1 MSQGS
6 ISFVTQLPISQP
18 EVEKHMKALASK
30 EHGHKKTLGG
40 KYAFHASLHSNYQR
54 SNHSGFFFLT
64 SLSSLLIPKRPD
76 SNFNQPRVTFA
87 MFPLRI
93 VRASVVVS
101 GAHNLLPLENE
112 GLAPKNL

>member
-1 MSQGS
+1 MLSMILYTRIIKGRT
-6 ISFVTQLPISQP
+6 IP
-18 EVEKHMKALASK
+18 
-30 EHGHKKTLGG
+30 
-40 KYAFHASLHSNYQR
+40 
-54 SNHSGFFFLT
+54 FFFLT

-93 VRASVVVS
+93 VRASVVAS

>member
-1 MSQGS
+1 MLSMILYTRIIKGRT
-6 ISFVTQLPISQP
+6 IPV
-18 EVEKHMKALASK
+18 
-30 EHGHKKTLGG
+30 
-40 KYAFHASLHSNYQR
+40 
-54 SNHSGFFFLT
+54 FFLT
-64 SLSSLLIPKRPD
+64 SLSSLLIPKRPY